1 MEMLKDNTEKRTI
14 LLLLPDG
21 DDART
26 FCANLEQDFIPVRS
40 DTAEDCLRVMT
51 ERYADLSA
59 VIVDADLAV
68 EDDCAFLKAAASKEH
83 FATTPV
89 LAVAKSWT
97 EPLENLCLAE
107 GVVDFI
113 IPPYRRGLVKQR
125 IENAVNL
132 KRSTTFVEIER
143 ILRELPV
150 TIYLKD
156 SEGRYVFATHYYDLR
171 VGDDPNWTISGK
183 TDLDVRKDREN
194 AIKAMESDAE
204 IVRTGEGTSYV
215 IQTGEGGSPTY
226 IELTKMPVFD
236 SEGNV
241 TGIVAWVKNVTEQ
254 ILIKNEL
261 EARLFTDE
269 LTGLGSRRVRRIHR
283 EYRQRGGDLP
293 PRSDFGRLRPSEG
306 HERQLRP
313 SCRR

>member
-40 DTAEDCLRVMT
+40 DTAEDCLCVMT

-59 VIVDADLAV
+59 VIVDA
-68 EDDCAFLKAAASKEH
+68 
-83 FATTPV
+83 
-89 LAVAKSWT
+89 
-97 EPLENLCLAE
+97 
-107 GVVDFI
+107 
-113 IPPYRRGLVKQR
+113 
-125 IENAVNL
+125 
-132 KRSTTFVEIER
+132 
-143 ILRELPV
+143 
-150 TIYLKD
+150 
-156 SEGRYVFATHYYDLR
+156 
-171 VGDDPNWTISGK
+171 
-183 TDLDVRKDREN
+183 DLDVRKDREN

-269 LTGLGSRRVRRIHR
+269 LTGLGSRRAYD
-283 EYRQRGGDLP
+283 EYIESIAKGEVTFPLAVISVDCDRLKAMNDSYGHLVGDEYLRMSALIVKASLPEGARAFRMGGDEFLAFVP
-293 PRSDFGRLRPSEG
+293 GVSQEEADHLIAEMREHQERLKLEEASISISLGAAVLESADDDLVAAI
-306 HERQLRP
+306 ERADRVMYADKVSRKQLR
-313 SCRR
+313 